1 MMEEVELV
9 NALMKLSLFE
19 GLDFNQISNIHQAC
33 NQRNVEPGTV
43 LCEPLTIDERLL
55 IFVDG
60 KLRLESAGATFNRC
74 GKREKAT
81 LTFHYTVPTKT
92 AR

>member
-1 MMEEVELV
+1 MT
-9 NALMKLSLFE
+9 AMKFVSKLFKFK
-19 GLDFNQISNIHQAC
+19 GFGA
-33 NQRNVEPGTV
+33 
-43 LCEPLTIDERLL
+43 
-55 IFVDG
+55 VDVCYREN
-60 KLRLESAGATFNRC
+60 LGATFNRC